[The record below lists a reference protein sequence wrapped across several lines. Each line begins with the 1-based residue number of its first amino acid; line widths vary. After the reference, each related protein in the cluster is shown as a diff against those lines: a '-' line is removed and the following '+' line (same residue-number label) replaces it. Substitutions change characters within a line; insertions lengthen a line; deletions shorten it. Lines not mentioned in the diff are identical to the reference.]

1 MTKRIFALLLAVLL
15 IACAGC
21 GEETPKRRK
30 KKVIVVRKP
39 DTVQSDEVTSEEET
53 PSDTDSTYDDTDDN
67 GNDGSNN
74 SSGLPADYVRREL
87 ASKTAIVGETCPA
100 EYTSSVSGWNGPA
113 GYVIVYPKGSIQL
126 KHMALQLQNYF
137 EQEAGIKLTVTDDSA
152 KAVEKELLVGDTARR
167 KSKLKETQYAVTLS
181 GGKLIFE
188 SGNFNGVIKAVKW
201 FISLDYQKGKV
212 NLIKGNYGFE
222 STKKRE
228 NGEYKFV
235 WGDDFDGNALDP
247 SHWNLTLQMDSL
259 GQSSLVISSEK
270 ENINVSDGTLRISG
284 TRAFDLKNKDVKYA
298 APYSVSTRYKMNFL
312 YGYMELR
319 ARYPAWSGSWPSWW
333 MTGNCKDGPAAVAYP
348 NAEDRNNAGNI
359 LKTSFFAEI
368 DILEYTNAISNIH
381 KWYFDGKWTQLNAY
395 RPCNP
400 LERTEEDSYVYH
412 VYGFEWDPKEI
423 KVYCDGKLYNRVD
436 ITTTYDDMGDM
447 ADFQN
452 PMEMMFNNH
461 VQPGGVPMNNAAFPF
476 DYYIDYVRLYQ
487 KDGEGGLWIRDRDK
501 GTGTLWSNS

>member
-1 MTKRIFALLLAVLL
+1 MSKRICALLLAVLL
-15 IACAGC
+15 FVCAGC
-21 GEETPKRRK
+21 GDEAPKRK
-30 KKVIVVRKP
+30 KKKVVVVKKP
-39 DTVQSDEVTSEEET
+39 DTVQSELTSSE
-53 PSDTDSTYDDTDDN
+53 DSTSSDVINTEPDSVETVSDSGDDYN
-67 GNDGSNN
+67 K
-74 SSGLPADYVRREL
+74 LPDDYVRREL
-87 ASKTAIVGETCPA
+87 TSKTVLVGETCDI
-100 EYTSSVSGWNGPA
+100 EHTVSTANWNGPA
-113 GYVIVYPKGSIQL
+113 GYVIVYPKGNIQL

-137 EQEAGIKLTVTDDSA
+137 EQEAGVKLTVTDDST
-152 KAVEKELLVGDTARR
+152 KAVEKELLVGDTNRQ

-181 GGKLIFE
+181 GKKLVFE
-188 SGNFNGVIKAVKW
+188 SGNFNGVLKAVKW
-201 FISLDYQKGKV
+201 FISFDYEKGKV
-212 NLIKGNYGFE
+212 NLIKGVYDFE

-235 WGDDFDGNALDP
+235 WGDDFDGNSLDP
-247 SHWNLTLQMDSL
+247 SHWNLTLQMDNL

-348 NAEDRNNAGNI
+348 SPEDKNNAGNI

-381 KWYFDGKWTQLNAY
+381 KWYFDGGWTQINAY

-400 LERTEEDSYVYH
+400 LERTEEDAYVYH
-412 VYGFEWDPKEI
+412 VFGFEWNPKEI
-423 KVYCDGKLYNRVD
+423 KVYCDGKLYNTVD
-436 ITTTYDDMGDM
+436 ITTSYDNFDDM

-461 VQPGGVPMNNAAFPF
+461 VQPDGVPADNSTFPF

-501 GTGTLWSNS
+501 GIGSLWSNS